1 MQEINDQILS
11 LDYQNYQ
18 TEILTV
24 DAQASYCKG
33 VLVLV
38 TGYMSGKTGKR
49 RFSQSFFLAPQENG
63 FFVLNDIFRFV
74 DDDLSVGMVMPIND
88 VDKTAAPVTT
98 TSAPESG
105 MSLFD
110 FWCYVL

>member
-1 MQEINDQILS
+1 
-11 LDYQNYQ
+11 
-18 TEILTV
+18 
-24 DAQASYCKG
+24 
-33 VLVLV
+33 
-38 TGYMSGKTGKR
+38 MSGKTGKR

-98 TSAPESG
+98 SVPESG